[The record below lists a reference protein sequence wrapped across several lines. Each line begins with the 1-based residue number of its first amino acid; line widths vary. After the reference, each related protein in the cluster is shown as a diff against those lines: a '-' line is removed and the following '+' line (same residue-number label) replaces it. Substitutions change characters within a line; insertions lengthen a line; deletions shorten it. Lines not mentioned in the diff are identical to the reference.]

1 MMTWTFNDGTVYELT
16 REQEKAWKSIMK
28 KMYKRDHGWMPH
40 EVHSIM
46 DETRT
51 FVKKEDRESGE
62 PYWYEYGFLKGTNW
76 TEEEIWEALDER
88 TYRVYSMYDC
98 TGQPTT
104 VWITWHRNPTGLISY
119 VQCVT
124 LDI

>member
-1 MMTWTFNDGTVYELT
+1 MKWTFSDGTVYELSKT
-16 REQEKAWKSIMK
+16 QEKAWKSIMK
-28 KMYKRDHGWMPH
+28 KMYKRDHGGMPH
-40 EVHSIM
+40 EAKSIR
-46 DETRT
+46 DHVRA
-51 FVKKEDRESGE
+51 FVKKEDRETGE

-76 TEEEIWEALDER
+76 TDEEAEEAISNR
-88 TYRVYSMYDC
+88 TYRVYSLYDC

-104 VWITWHRNPTGLISY
+104 VWISWHRNPTGLISY